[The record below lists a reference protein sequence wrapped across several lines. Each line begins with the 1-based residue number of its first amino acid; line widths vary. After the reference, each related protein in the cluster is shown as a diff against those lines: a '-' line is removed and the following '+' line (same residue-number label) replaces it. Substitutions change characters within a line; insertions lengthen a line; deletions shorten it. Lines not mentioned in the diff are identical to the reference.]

1 MPVSSSRMSLNSHF
15 LCLPGELRNRIYSL
29 VLDAPIALLHREPQ
43 DGGRAFL
50 VDSKIVSHAP
60 NDRSTEFNQ
69 LKYVCK
75 QLYNETADLELRLND
90 IIVCATS
97 HETRPADH
105 LVKWLSSFP
114 AAKLS
119 WIRTITV
126 TYELPT
132 ETNLLVPG
140 ITESASSLVALADL
154 ARPHPHLRTNFILP
168 HWEYSAANASSA
180 DPVIRFFLTGMY
192 YAMAFRG
199 VDLST
204 VLLSDLTEP
213 QRQWWI
219 KATENADRWRGGV
232 ELGDLHSA
240 GLRFLP
246 SRVEGLLDVAATSPF
261 EGERTEWLGET
272 KEWTG
277 RQYAKRWAEMG
288 V

>member
-1 MPVSSSRMSLNSHF
+1 MSSLTSRF
-15 LCLPGELRNRIYSL
+15 LCLPGELRNRIYNF
-29 VLDAPIALLHREPQ
+29 VLDAPIALLHHEPQ

-50 VDSKIVSHAP
+50 VDSKVLSQSSG
-60 NDRSTEFNQ
+60 DRSTEFNQ

-75 QLYNETADLELRLND
+75 QLYDETADLELRLND
-90 IIVCATS
+90 IIVCATF
-97 HETRPADH
+97 HETRPADQ
-105 LVKWLSSFP
+105 LVRWLSSFSY
-114 AAKLS
+114 AKLS
-119 WIRTITV
+119 WVRTITV
-126 TYELPT
+126 SYELPT
-132 ETNLLVPG
+132 EADLLVPG
-140 ITESASSLVALADL
+140 ITESAESLVKIATLSK
-154 ARPHPHLRTNFILP
+154 PHPNLRTNFILP
-168 HWEYSAANASSA
+168 HWEYSAKNASNS

-219 KATENADRWRGGV
+219 KATENASRWRGNV

-240 GLRFLP
+240 GLRFFP

-261 EGERTEWLGET
+261 EERTSWLGET

-277 RQYAKRWAEMG
+277 KQYVKRWTEMG
-288 V
+288 I